1 MMRSWGAS
9 RPEDITHHV
18 VTIITI
24 ILLTCVHGK
33 VGRGPAVRLDIDSPL
48 GGVQVIR
55 LEGPGLAQP
64 LHLVHHLR
72 APVVPGYDV

>member
-1 MMRSWGAS
+1 MIRSWGES

-18 VTIITI
+18 VTIIIITI
-24 ILLTCVHGK
+24 LTCVHGK
-33 VGRGPAVRLDIDSPL
+33 VGRGPAVGLDIDSPL

-72 APVVPGYDV
+72 APVVPGYNV